1 MPQSIEKNAFIS
13 IVKSYVNRLLE
24 GICEDDILLAEDS
37 QLHTVRIVARLSPT
51 DFQAIKFSDLYPAAQ
66 KLVSRVGT
74 RYLEPST
81 NEAHN
86 AEFKLFDPFFE
97 ELDFQPPE

>member
-1 MPQSIEKNAFIS
+1 MPENIEKNAFIS
-13 IVKSYVNRLLE
+13 IVQSYVNRLLE
-24 GICEDDILLAEDS
+24 GICEDDILLAVDS
-37 QLHTVRIVARLSPT
+37 QLHTVRIVAKLSPT

-81 NEAHN
+81 NESHN
-86 AEFKLFDPFFE
+86 AEFKLYDPFFE
-97 ELDFQPPE
+97 DLDFQAPE